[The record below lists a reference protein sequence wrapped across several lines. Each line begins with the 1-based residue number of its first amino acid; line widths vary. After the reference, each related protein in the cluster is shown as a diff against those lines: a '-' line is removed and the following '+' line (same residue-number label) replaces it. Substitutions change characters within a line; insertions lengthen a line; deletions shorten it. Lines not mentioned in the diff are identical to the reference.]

1 MAKHKTMSFNGS
13 DNGNIFSSIS
23 FFGLLILLFYP
34 PFFRGLFF
42 QGEQQ
47 WTLIFASLLFV
58 ITWFGKL
65 SNREVGFLKKP
76 VDYLALAL
84 VLSYVVSFFF
94 AANPRLAMAEVI
106 KYTLYF
112 LVFWLCS
119 QVVKNNK
126 DVKWLLHSIYFARIA
141 VALAGVMTASGLIH
155 IKDGFLYG
163 RIFSTMQYPNALAA
177 YLAALSFIGIYLWL
191 SSMNSGQW
199 TMDGE
204 RAADREQSTVDSKKA
219 VNRKKTVHS
228 EIAANRKKSVDSEN
242 IDAKALIPAFL
253 YAVGNYILLLI
264 YIGTGSRGGLL
275 VYPLVLLIYFIG
287 LGKEYRYL
295 AFGHFVLTFIAAMVA
310 NIKLMPMLVAE
321 NAGGAWLWFF
331 IGVGV
336 ALAGQALLIALSR
349 IKISKQALGIAAG
362 AVLLVIVVFGW
373 IQVKDTGV
381 PSKLMPSH
389 LISSIQNIKL
399 TDRNVQERFVFWQD
413 AFKVVKEHPV
423 FGLGGGAFEE
433 TNRRYQSYFYSS
445 TQAHNHYV
453 QMWTEVGTVGLLIF
467 LTLWAFYKLLVLK
480 LWWRQ
485 KNKETRLLVWSMY
498 GTAAT
503 LGLHAFLD
511 FDLSLSSITIVLF
524 AMLGLTR
531 GVERYTMNENK
542 YLTYEK
548 LAPWKWAY
556 QAGVI
561 VFCAIIIIY
570 MSMLNMSL
578 SHAAAGSKAF
588 SAKDFNQAK
597 VEFEK
602 AVSLDRLN
610 VDYRSDLSKVYL
622 NLNETEQ
629 AVKTAEEAV
638 KLAPYNVDAL
648 GNAVNMYAQANNI
661 DQVLAY
667 SEKVV
672 ENFPF
677 NVNLWERLNYQYF
690 AAGYMVWTKG
700 DSNGAKEWLIKSSE
714 IPGRMEKQ
722 MAGVTEQYK
731 SMWGTQLLPVMSI
744 TPAVQ
749 LYSGAAQY
757 ILHDWDKA
765 EVNLK
770 AAFENLED
778 QQLKG
783 EAAMWLAVLYLNQEN
798 MDQAVTI
805 TLQGKK
811 LLDNFEGSV
820 TGLANLEVIN

>member
-1 MAKHKTMSFNGS
+1 MARSRKMSFTGS
-13 DNGNIFSSIS
+13 NTDDNIFSTLS
-23 FFGLLILLFYP
+23 FFGLLVLLFYP

-42 QGEQQ
+42 QAEQQ

-58 ITWFGKL
+58 ITWLGKL
-65 SNREVGFLKKP
+65 SQKEVGFLKKP

-84 VLSYVVSFFF
+84 VLSFIVSFFF
-94 AANPRLAMAEVI
+94 AANPRLAMAEII

-119 QVVKNNK
+119 QLVKNHK
-126 DVKWLLHSIYFARIA
+126 DVRLLLHSIYLAGIG
-141 VALAGVMTASGLIH
+141 VALAGVMTASGMIY

-191 SSMNSGQW
+191 
-199 TMDGE
+199 
-204 RAADREQSTVDSKKA
+204 RTVDSKK
-219 VNRKKTVHS
+219 
-228 EIAANRKKSVDSEN
+228 KSTDLQ
-242 IDAKALIPAFL
+242 AWIPSFL

-264 YIGTGSRGGLL
+264 YIGTGSRGGLI
-275 VYPLVLLIYFIG
+275 VYPAVLLIYFIG

-295 AFGHFVLTFIAAMVA
+295 AFGHFVLTLIAAMTA

-321 NAGGAWLWFF
+321 NAGAAWLWFF

-336 ALAGQALLIALSR
+336 AILGQVLLIVLSR

-362 AVLLVIVVFGW
+362 VILLAMVIFGW
-373 IQVKDTGV
+373 IQVKDSGV

-399 TDRNVQERFVFWQD
+399 SDRNVQERFVFWQD
-413 AFKVVKEHPV
+413 ALKIVKEHPV

-433 TNRRYQSYFYSS
+433 TNRRYQSYYYSS

-453 QMWTEVGTVGLLIF
+453 QLWTEVGTVGLIIF
-467 LTLWAFYKLLVLK
+467 LALWAFYKWMVFK

-485 KNKETRLLVWSMY
+485 KNKETKLLVWSLY
-498 GTAAT
+498 GTAAM

-531 GVERYTMNENK
+531 GVEKFTFNEYK

-548 LAPWKWAY
+548 LASWKWTY

-561 VFCAIIIIY
+561 GISAIIIIY
-570 MSMLNMSL
+570 MSMLNMGY
-578 SHAAAGSKAF
+578 SHAAAGSKAY
-588 SAKDFNQAK
+588 AAQDFNQAK

-602 AVSLDRLN
+602 AVNLDRLN

-622 NLNETEQ
+622 SLKETEK

-638 KLAPYNVDAL
+638 NLAPYNIDAL
-648 GNAVNMYAQANNI
+648 GSAVNIYAQANDI
-661 DQVLAY
+661 EQVLVY
-667 SEKVV
+667 SEKLI

-677 NVNLWERLNYQYF
+677 NVKLWEGLNYRYF
-690 AAGYMVWTKG
+690 VAGYLTWTKG
-700 DSNGAKEWLIKSSE
+700 DNSEARKMLSQVTE
-714 IPGRMEKQ
+714 IPGRIQQQ
-722 MAGVTEQYK
+722 MKGVTEQYK
-731 SMWGTQLLPVMSI
+731 SMWGTQLLPVLSVTPSI
-744 TPAVQ
+744 Q
-749 LYSGAAQY
+749 LYVGAAQY
-757 ILHDWDKA
+757 ILHDWEKA
-765 EVNLK
+765 EANLK
-770 AAFENLED
+770 AAFETLED
-778 QQLKG
+778 KELKG
-783 EAAMWLAVLYLNQEN
+783 EAAMWLSVLYLKQGNTNQA
-798 MDQAVTI
+798 AVI
-805 TLQGKK
+805 IKQGEK
-811 LLDNFEGSV
+811 LLDNFTASV
-820 TGLANLEVIN
+820 QGLVNVKVME